1 MNLAE
6 TGCLPS
12 PALPTSGE
20 GALLPHTVGEAGRG
34 RFNRF
39 VSNLPSPQVGR
50 GFCQAASSS
59 PASREGA
66 LLPHTV
72 GEAGMSFKWAGFY
85 PGALLPH
92 TVGEAGRGRFNRFVS
107 NRFVSHQ

>member
-1 MNLAE
+1 M
-6 TGCLPS
+6 S
-12 PALPTSGE
+12 FKW
-20 GALLPHTVGEAGRG
+20 AG
-34 RFNRF
+34 FY
-39 VSNLPSPQVGR
+39 P
-50 GFCQAASSS
+50 
-59 PASREGA
+59 GA

-72 GEAGMSFKWAGFY
+72 GEAGMSFKWLGFY